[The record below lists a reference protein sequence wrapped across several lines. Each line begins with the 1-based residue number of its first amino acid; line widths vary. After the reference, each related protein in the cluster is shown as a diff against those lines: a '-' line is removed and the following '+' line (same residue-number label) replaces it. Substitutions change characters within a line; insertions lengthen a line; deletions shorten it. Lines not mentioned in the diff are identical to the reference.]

1 MKRRTI
7 LVLVG
12 AAAVA
17 VAACSSS
24 TSTYGINGLCGP
36 LAIGSSGTLIT
47 VAGPCALGGAGNF
60 TLAAAL
66 DVTLG
71 ATGAVPVVADAGFVQ
86 GGNVLF
92 SRFNGSADVPTNPL
106 TTPITIAG
114 TFTFQGGTGGYSD
127 ATGSATADGG
137 VNLGAGQANLLLNG
151 SVTY

>member
-12 AAAVA
+12 TAAVA

-24 TSTYGINGLCGP
+24 STYGINGLCGP
-36 LAIGSSGTLIT
+36 LTIGSSGTLIT

-86 GGNVLF
+86 GGNILF
-92 SRFNGSADVPTNPL
+92 SRFSGTANVPTNPL
-106 TTPITIAG
+106 TTPVTIGG

-137 VNLGAGQANLLLNG
+137 VNLGAGEANLLLNG

>member
-1 MKRRTI
+1 MTRRTI
-7 LVLVG
+7 VVLVG
-12 AAAVA
+12 AAAA

-24 TSTYGINGLCGP
+24 STYGINGTCGP
-36 LAIGSSGTLIT
+36 LTIGNSGTLIT

-71 ATGAVPVVADAGFVQ
+71 TTGSVPVSADAGFAQ

-92 SRFNGSADVPTNPL
+92 SKFSGTAVVPTVL
-106 TTPITIAG
+106 TDPIPIEG
-114 TFTFQGGTGGYSD
+114 IFTFQGGTGGYSD

-137 VNLGAGQANLLLNG
+137 VNFVAGQANLLLNG